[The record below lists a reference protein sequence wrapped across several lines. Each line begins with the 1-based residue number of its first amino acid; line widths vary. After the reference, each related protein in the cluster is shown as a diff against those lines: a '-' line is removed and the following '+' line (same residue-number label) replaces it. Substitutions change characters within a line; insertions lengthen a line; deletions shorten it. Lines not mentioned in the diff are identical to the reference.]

1 MIIKFDEDAKK
12 SMKEGIDILA
22 NAVKTTLGPNG
33 TNVVINRDGKIHVTK
48 DGVTVAKSI
57 VIEDEIQNTG
67 AQLIKEAAAKTND
80 DAGDGTTTSTVLAQ
94 AIINEGLKVISYGV
108 SPISLKE
115 GIDTAVK
122 SITEYIKKVA
132 VPVDSDKIRDI
143 ATISA
148 NNDKEI
154 GGLIA
159 DAIEKIGKDGIITV
173 EEAPGIETSI
183 SVVEGVQFDRGYISP
198 YFTNSDDKTTCT
210 LENCNVLITNK
221 KISSMK
227 EILPAL
233 QETNKQSKPLFII
246 AQDVDGEA
254 LSSLVINKLHGIL
267 QVCAIK
273 APEFGDY
280 RKDCLEDIAV
290 LVGGTVIDY
299 DLGFNLE
306 KLNNSMFGFAQKV
319 IVTKDKTTIIAT
331 NNKEAVA
338 KRIEHLKYKLHNVET
353 EFEKE
358 KLQERIASLAGGIA
372 ILSIGAASE
381 LELREK
387 KDRVEDAL
395 NATKSAIA
403 EGVVAGG
410 GSTYIHAL
418 DHMPNYILEHEKMLG
433 MNIVKD
439 AITAPLKQIAKNSD
453 ISGDVIIERIK
464 YTNASFGYN
473 FITHSFCDLLE
484 DGIIDPAKVTR
495 VALEN
500 AASVAIMFLTTNC
513 AIIDKNKPV
522 LTQSF

>member
-33 TNVVINRDGKIHVTK
+33 TNVVINKDGKIHVTK

-246 AQDVDGEA
+246 AQD
-254 LSSLVINKLHGIL
+254 
-267 QVCAIK
+267 
-273 APEFGDY
+273 
-280 RKDCLEDIAV
+280 KDCLEDIAV

-433 MNIVKD
+433 MNIVRD

-500 AASVAIMFLTTNC
+500 AASVATMFLTTNC